1 MKIINQKTIT
11 FKRMKKHVIT
21 AFFALLATVVSAQSN
36 FGKDYFGIGEYTKAK
51 EYFESQLAT
60 APAESNYYLGEIARA
75 EGKTDAAMAYYD
87 KGIAA
92 DALYPLNFIGK
103 GSIIL
108 KTNQK
113 EAELIFSTT
122 LKKNKKNAEVNVAIA
137 RAYYQAGLRA
147 LVPIKLEIARKVAKK
162 SPLLYIFEGDMLVA
176 EEKNGEAAG
185 KYEQAIYFDP
195 TNTVAAL
202 KYAEVYAL
210 INEEAAIAKVTPVI
224 AAHPDYTVAYRTL
237 GRVYNSVGKYKS
249 AIESFVK
256 YYGDGQCDS
265 EDLPRLASAYYF
277 TDQFAQSV
285 VLLDQALAKDSMN
298 FVLNRLRMYNAA
310 KTKDPLGVSIAT
322 RFFSI
327 QGSTFIDKDY
337 AAYATILADAGKF
350 PEALE
355 QYNKVLASSAAKP
368 ETYKEL
374 ATLYSQMKDHA
385 KAAETTQKYID
396 MVGGIDVAEGAD
408 YYSMG
413 RSWYLAAQSIAKDS
427 TDAGKLLY
435 KDYLVK
441 ADTAF
446 GTVCI
451 KSPESHIGNLW
462 RGNANAALDPETT
475 LGLAKPFYEKSLALL
490 QKKLDNGTAM
500 TNSMRKDMITIYRYL
515 AWFYYV
521 KLDKDNAIL
530 YCNKILELAPDNVDA
545 KSLIESYNPP
555 APKVVTKKV
564 KKSAATGAV
573 VAPTAPV
580 APVAPTAQ
588 GPKSK

>member
-1 MKIINQKTIT
+1 
-11 FKRMKKHVIT
+11 MKKHVIT
-21 AFFALLATVVSAQSN
+21 AFFALLVTAVSAQSN
-36 FGKDYFGIGEYTKAK
+36 FGKDYFGIGEFTKAK
-51 EYFESQLAT
+51 EYFEAQLAT

-75 EGKTDAAMAYYD
+75 EGKADIAMAYYE

-92 DALYPLNFIGK
+92 DALYPMNFIGK
-103 GSIIL
+103 GSILL
-108 KTNQK
+108 KSNQK

-122 LKKNKKNAEVNVAIA
+122 LKKNKKNPDVNVAIA
-137 RAYYQAGLRA
+137 RAYYQAGLREI
-147 LVPIKLEIARKVAKK
+147 VPLKLEIARKVAKK
-162 SPLLYIFEGDMLVA
+162 SPSLYIFEGDMLVA

-185 KYEQAIYFDP
+185 KYEQAIYFEP

-256 YYGDGQCDS
+256 YYGEGQCAS

-277 TDQFAQSV
+277 TDQFTQSV

-310 KTKDPLGVSIAT
+310 KTKDPIGISVAT
-322 RFFSI
+322 RFFKI

-350 PEALE
+350 TESLE
-355 QYNKVLASSAAKP
+355 QYNKVLTSSAAKP

-374 ATLYSQMKDHA
+374 ATLYYQMKDYA
-385 KAAETTQKYID
+385 KAAETTQKYIE

-413 RSWYLAAQSIAKDS
+413 RSWYLAAQTLIKDS
-427 TDAGKLLY
+427 TETGKLLY

-446 GTVCI
+446 GTVSI
-451 KSPESHIGNLW
+451 KSPESHIGYLW

-475 LGLAKPFYEKSLALL
+475 LGLAKPYYEKSLTII
-490 QKKLDNGTAM
+490 QKKLDSGTAL
-500 TNSMRKDMITIYRYL
+500 TNSLKKDLITIYRYL
-515 AWFYYV
+515 AWFNYV
-521 KLDKDNAIL
+521 KLDKDNTIL
-530 YCNKILELAPDNVDA
+530 YCNKILELAPDNTDA
-545 KSLIESYNPP
+545 KSLIDSYNPP
-555 APKVVTKKV
+555 VPKMVMKKV
-564 KKSAATGAV
+564 KKSTTSTAV
-573 VAPTAPV
+573 P
-580 APVAPTAQ
+580 APVAPTAPIAPTAPTSQ

>member
-1 MKIINQKTIT
+1 
-11 FKRMKKHVIT
+11 MKKHVIT

-51 EYFESQLAT
+51 EYFEGQVAT
-60 APAESNYYLGEIARA
+60 APAEANYYLGEIAKA
-75 EGKTDAAMAYYD
+75 EGKTDEAMAYFD

-103 GSIIL
+103 GSLIL

-113 EAELIFSTT
+113 EAELIFSAT
-122 LKKNKKNAEVNVAIA
+122 LKKNKKNPEVNVAIA
-137 RAYYQAGLRA
+137 RAYYQAGLRD
-147 LVPIKLEIARKVAKK
+147 LVPVKLDIARKVAKK
-162 SPLLYIFEGDMLVA
+162 SALLYIFEGDMLVA
-176 EEKNGEAAG
+176 EEKNGDAAG
-185 KYEQAIYFDP
+185 KYEQAINFDP

-202 KYAEVYAL
+202 KYAEIYAS
-210 INEEAAIAKVTPVI
+210 INEEAAVAKVTPVI

-249 AIESFVK
+249 AIEAFVK
-256 YYGDGQCDS
+256 YYGEGQCEG
-265 EDLPRLASAYYF
+265 EDLTRLASAYYF
-277 TDQFAQSV
+277 TGQFAQSV

-310 KTKDPLGVSIAT
+310 KTKDSTGINIAN

-327 QGSTFIDKDY
+327 QGGAFIDKDY

-374 ATLYSQMKDHA
+374 AMLYSQMKDYA
-385 KAAETTQKYID
+385 KAAETSQKFID
-396 MVGGIDVAEGAD
+396 MVGGIDVAEATD

-413 RSWYLAAQSIAKDS
+413 LSWYRAAQGYSKDS

-451 KSPESHIGNLW
+451 KSPESHIGYLW
-462 RGNANAALDPETT
+462 RGHTNAALDPETT
-475 LGLAKPFYEKSLALL
+475 LGLAKPYYEQALVLL
-490 QKKLDNGTAM
+490 QKKLDNGTVM
-500 TNSMRKDMITIYRYL
+500 SSSMKKDFITIYRYL
-515 AWFYYV
+515 AWYYYV

-530 YCNKILELAPDNVDA
+530 YCNKILELDPNNVDA
-545 KSLIESYNPP
+545 KSLIDNYNPP
-555 APKVVTKKV
+555 APKVMIKKV
-564 KKSAATGAV
+564 KKSGTATGSV

-580 APVAPTAQ
+580 PPVAPTTQ